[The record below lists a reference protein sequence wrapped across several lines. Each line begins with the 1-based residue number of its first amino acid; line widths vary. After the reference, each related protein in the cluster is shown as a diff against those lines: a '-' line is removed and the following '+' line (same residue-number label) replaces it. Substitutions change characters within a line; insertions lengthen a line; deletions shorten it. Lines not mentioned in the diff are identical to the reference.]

1 MFNQVKYA
9 NKFNKENYKQ
19 FTLRIN
25 KKDLEVLEQLEKQSS
40 INSYIINLIKQDIKD
55 EKTISKLSKK
65 LEEKEKNKIV

>member
-1 MFNQVKYA
+1 MFNQAKYA

-40 INSYIINLIKQDIKD
+40 VNLIKQDIKD
-55 EKTISKLSKK
+55 EKTISELSKK
-65 LEEKEKNKIV
+65 LEEKNKNV